1 MIATGIPELDAIVN
15 QIFPYIEANFY
26 TVITQTLSIV
36 MYGVVIWHF
45 YRFIAR
51 KDVFGFDMT
60 DYLQSQKAFLSKI
73 TDTFAGVIS
82 YGLVFP
88 LFVFLWF
95 MGFSILLFFLSPTKD
110 IPQILLISIAIV
122 SAIRITAYYSEDLS
136 KDLAKML
143 PFTLLGIAIVD
154 PSFFTS
160 VPTLNSVL
168 AFQNHIPQ
176 IIGFAVIVILLEWV
190 LRIFVFVKRVLF
202 GIEVKKEKLE
212 AEGLEV

>member
-1 MIATGIPELDAIVN
+1 MITTGIPELDAIIN
-15 QIFPYIEANFY
+15 QIFPYIEANLL
-26 TVITQTLSIV
+26 TVLTQTIAIV
-36 MYGVVIWHF
+36 IYGVAIFHF

-51 KDVFGFDMT
+51 KDVFGFDMA
-60 DYLQSQKAFLSKI
+60 DYLQGQKAFLAKI

-95 MGFSILLFFLSPTKD
+95 MGFAVLLFFLTRTND
-110 IPQILLISIAIV
+110 IPQVLLISIAIV

-143 PFTLLGIAIVD
+143 PFTLLGIAIVE
-154 PSFFTS
+154 PSFFTNAPS
-160 VPTLNSVL
+160 INSVL
-168 AFQNHIPQ
+168 DFQNHIPQ

-190 LRIFVFVKRVLF
+190 LRIFVFIKRALF
-202 GIEVKKEKLE
+202 GVEVKKEKLE
-212 AEGLEV
+212 AEGLDV